1 MVVSTLPLIGT
12 SSIKFFNTTVW
23 TGIAVAAALGL
34 AKVAIIGITIYIK
47 MTEAFFHF
55 MESNVP

>member
-34 AKVAIIGITIYIK
+34 AKVAIIGITI
-47 MTEAFFHF
+47 
-55 MESNVP
+55 